1 MLTATFGPTG
11 IDLPVIGQGTWNLE
25 HDDARQVLA
34 ALDAGIDAGLTHI
47 DTAEL
52 YGSGR
57 VETLLGP
64 LIERRRDELYLVSK
78 VLPSNASYRGTIAA
92 CERSLKRLRT
102 DRLDLYLLHWPGSYP
117 LEETIRAFETLA
129 ADGKISAYGVSNFDV
144 DELDEAVRIAGRGR
158 IVCNQ
163 VLYHLEERAIEYAV
177 IPRCRK
183 LGVAVVAYSP
193 LGNGR
198 FPSPRGTGGSVLA
211 SIAAKRDL
219 SPHQVALAFLIQQS
233 AVFAIPKAAQSAHA
247 LENAAAG
254 DVQLSSA
261 ELSALDAAFPAK
273 RRRGLPML

>member
-1 MLTATFGPTG
+1 
-11 IDLPVIGQGTWNLE
+11 LPVIGQGTWNLE

-92 CERSLKRLRT
+92 CERSLTRLRT
-102 DRLDLYLLHWPGSYP
+102 DRLDLYLLHWPGRYP

>member
-1 MLTATFGPTG
+1 MERDPPGEA
-11 IDLPVIGQGTWNLE
+11 
-25 HDDARQVLA
+25 LA
-34 ALDAGIDAGLTHI
+34 ALEAGIDAGLRHI

-64 LIERRRDELYLVSK
+64 LVARRRAELYLVSK
-78 VLPSNASYRGTIAA
+78 VLPSNASYAGTIAA

-117 LEETIRAFETLA
+117 LEDTIRAFEKLRS
-129 ADGKISAYGVSNFDV
+129 DGKIRAYGVSNFDV
-144 DELDEAVRIAGRGR
+144 DELDAAVAIAGAGR

-163 VLYHLEERAIEYAV
+163 VLYHLEERAIEHRV
-177 IPRCRK
+177 IPRCRN

-193 LGNGR
+193 LGSGC
-198 FPSPRGTGGSVLA
+198 FPSAPSSRGAVLA
-211 SIAAKRDL
+211 RLAAKRGVTPYQL
-219 SPHQVALAFLIQQS
+219 ALAFLLRQGG
-233 AVFAIPKAAQSAHA
+233 VFAIPKAARIQHV

-254 DVQLSSA
+254 ELVLDAA

-273 RRRGLPML
+273 RKRGLPML